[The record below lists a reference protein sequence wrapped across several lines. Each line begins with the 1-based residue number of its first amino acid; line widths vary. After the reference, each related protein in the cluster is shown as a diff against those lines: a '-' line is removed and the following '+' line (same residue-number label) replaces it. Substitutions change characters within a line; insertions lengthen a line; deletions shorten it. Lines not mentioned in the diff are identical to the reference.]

1 MLTAKQR
8 KHLKS
13 LAHHLEPVVR
23 VGQHGLTP
31 AVAAETGRA
40 LDAHE
45 LIKVRIDADGDQR
58 TLLAEELA
66 AQTSSEVAGS
76 IGKITM
82 LYRARAEKPEI
93 KLPK

>member
-1 MLTAKQR
+1 MLTPKQR

-23 VGQHGLTP
+23 VGQKGLGP
-31 AVAAETGRA
+31 SVAAETGRA

-45 LIKVRIDADGDQR
+45 LIKVRIDADADER
-58 TLLAEELA
+58 KAIAEQLA
-66 AQTSSEVAGS
+66 ADTSSEVVGM
-76 IGKITM
+76 IGKIAM
-82 LYRARAEKPEI
+82 IYRARAEKPEI